1 MFIIKALTHCSES
14 PSPVEHPTCYRSRA
28 LRSSALSSDV
38 LLCTADRRPALQFSY
53 LNAHCSLHRIS
64 RSKLHSKTRAKVLQ
78 RMQQKFG
85 DQLGIIL
92 LQVRPLPAGIHG
104 TCL

>member
-1 MFIIKALTHCSES
+1 M
-14 PSPVEHPTCYRSRA
+14 
-28 LRSSALSSDV
+28 
-38 LLCTADRRPALQFSY
+38 
-53 LNAHCSLHRIS
+53 HRIS

-92 LQVRPLPAGIHG
+92 LQVRPLSAVTCG
-104 TCL
+104 T